1 MEPIL
6 FAGHPVPVIFE
17 NDELIALDKPAG
29 LASIPERN
37 PTNASLISVLT
48 EARKSRFYVVH
59 RLDKQVSGV
68 ILFAKTPE
76 FHRYLNLQ
84 FQHRQVLKNYLAV
97 VHGQLSHGGRIDTP
111 LRRFGSGRMAADP
124 EAGKACLTEYDVLD
138 RRPETTLLRV
148 RPLTGRKHQ
157 IRAHLFGIRP
167 PDRRRP
173 PLRGQTLPAQLRATH
188 AARIEH
194 PAHVARRGGAPGRVP
209 CGSRFHGAASN
220 APFCRLTT
228 SGMSNFSSALQF
240 TLAL

>member
-6 FAGHPVPVIFE
+6 FAGHPIPVIFE

-37 PTNASLISVLT
+37 PANASLISVLT
-48 EARKSRFYVVH
+48 EARKRRFFVVH

-97 VHGQLSHGGRIDTP
+97 VHGQLSHGGRIETP
-111 LRRFGSGRMAADP
+111 LRRFGSGRMAPDL

-138 RRPETTLLRV
+138 RRLETTLLRV

-157 IRAHLFGIRP
+157 IRAHLFGIGHP
-167 PDRRRP
+167 IVGD
-173 PLRGQTLPAQLRATH
+173 PLYGDKRFQRSFARLMLHASSIRLMLPAGGELQVESP
-188 AARIEH
+188 AAAGFMALPPTRQ
-194 PAHVARRGGAPGRVP
+194 
-209 CGSRFHGAASN
+209 
-220 APFCRLTT
+220 
-228 SGMSNFSSALQF
+228 SAV
-240 TLAL
+240 